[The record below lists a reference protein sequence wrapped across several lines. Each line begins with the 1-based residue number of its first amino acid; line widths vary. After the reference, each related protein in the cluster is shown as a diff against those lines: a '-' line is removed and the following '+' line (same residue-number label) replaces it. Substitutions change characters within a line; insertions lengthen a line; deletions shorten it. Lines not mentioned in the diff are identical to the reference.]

1 MNQLLTAKLRLTF
14 WYTLTLMVVSLF
26 LSTIYYQ
33 RTVAMIEA
41 QYRQIESRLIDQR
54 TLSAPQQRRNL
65 PQRLELLAEDLELIR
80 SFLVRQLLFIN
91 VMVFV
96 VGGTVSYFLA
106 GKTLKP
112 IQASLEQQKQF
123 IGDAAHELRTPLT
136 ALKTSLEVGLM
147 DKKITGSAKKL
158 LESNLADVNSLT
170 ALTENLLSLA
180 RLESE
185 DFIFNFAVIRL
196 EKIINRVIQHLKPL
210 ASQKKI
216 KIKVSG
222 LNNQTVLG
230 NENALVE
237 AVMVLVDN
245 AIKYSHQKSEIKI
258 EVKTQKNNLILQIID
273 QGIGID
279 QKHLSQIFARFYR
292 VDEARTKGERYG
304 YGLGLA
310 LAKKII
316 DQHGAKIKVSS
327 ELGKGSIFT
336 LIF

>member
-33 RTVAMIEA
+33 RTLAMIEV
-41 QYRQIESRLIDQR
+41 QYKQIEIRLNEQR
-54 TLSAPQQRRNL
+54 ISPSPQQRRNL

-91 VMVFV
+91 AMVFV
-96 VGGTVSYFLA
+96 IGGTVSYFLA

-112 IQASLEQQKQF
+112 IQVSLEQQKQF

-180 RLESE
+180 RLDSE
-185 DFIFNFAVIRL
+185 DFIFSFAVIRL
-196 EKIINRVIQHLKPL
+196 EKIINRVLQHLKPL
-210 ASQKKI
+210 ADQKKI

-245 AIKYSHQKSEIKI
+245 AIKYSHEKSEIKI
-258 EVKTQKNNLILQIID
+258 KVRTQKNNLILQIID
-273 QGIGID
+273 QGIGIE
-279 QKHLSQIFARFYR
+279 QKNLPQIFARFYR
-292 VDEARTKGERYG
+292 VDEARTKGEWHG

-310 LAKKII
+310 LAKKIV
-316 DQHGAKIKVSS
+316 DQHGAKIKVTS
-327 ELGKGSIFT
+327 ELGKGSTFT

>member
-33 RTVAMIEA
+33 KTVAMIEV
-41 QYRQIESRLIDQR
+41 QYKQIEIRLNDQR
-54 TLSAPQQRRNL
+54 ISPFSQQRRNL
-65 PQRLELLAEDLELIR
+65 PQRLELLTEDLELIR

-91 VMVFV
+91 AMVFV
-96 VGGTVSYFLA
+96 IGGAVSYFLA

-112 IQASLEQQKQF
+112 IQVSLEQQKQF

-147 DKKITGSAKKL
+147 DKKINSVAKKL
-158 LESNLADVNSLT
+158 LKSNLADVNSLT

-180 RLESE
+180 RLDSE
-185 DFIFNFAVIRL
+185 DFVFSFTVIEL
-196 EKIINRVIQHLKPL
+196 EKIINRVLQHLKPL
-210 ASQKKI
+210 SEQKKI

-245 AIKYSHQKSEIKI
+245 AIKYSNKKSEIKI
-258 EVKTQKNNLILQIID
+258 KVKTQKNNLILQIID

-279 QKHLSQIFARFYR
+279 KKHLAQIFARFYR
-292 VDEARTKGERYG
+292 VDEARTKGERHG

-316 DQHGAKIKVSS
+316 DQHGAKIKVTS
-327 ELGKGSIFT
+327 ELGRGSVFT